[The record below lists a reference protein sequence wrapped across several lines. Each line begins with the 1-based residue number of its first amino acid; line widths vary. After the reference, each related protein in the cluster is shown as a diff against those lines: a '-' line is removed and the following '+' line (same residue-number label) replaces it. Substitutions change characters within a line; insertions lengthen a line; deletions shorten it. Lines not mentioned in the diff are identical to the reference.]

1 MGKSAG
7 KIMPL
12 PRGAY
17 DENATYNIL
26 DMVTLDN
33 KLWIAKKSGITGIEP
48 SKTAP
53 EWMMA
58 VDGTTD
64 VKGLETEVDAK
75 FASIDE
81 QFLAKDTQIS
91 GLDGRVT
98 AAEGSITSLGERCD
112 EIDGKFVFDTKPTEG
127 SNNLITSDTAYKM
140 LRATDTYGVDSDG
153 DYETQTGSVYAN
165 SGGSGLSQ
173 NTEQRSTED
182 SGLLHRD
189 LYSTVSVGSGS
200 ASIRS
205 IISLKSD
212 HTYASLS
219 EESVSSMSVT
229 SSTITMDFRTN
240 SEYKTNRNKYIY
252 LKYDCDAMY
261 TQDDAQYDIGK
272 SDSRFKNIYASTG
285 VIQTSDANEKNS
297 IYAIDGNLAREI
309 IMGLNPVTYKFNGGT
324 SDRTH
329 YGLIAQ
335 DVEKTINELGIDNKD
350 FAGLIKNQKVIHRTE
365 KKQVGINENGE
376 AEYIENIIDEPVEG
390 EYIYGLRYDEF
401 VAILIKMC
409 QNLQNEVDEL
419 KTRLGGECN

>member
-17 DENATYNIL
+17 DANATYNIL

-64 VKGLETEVDAK
+64 VKGLETEVEAK

-91 GLDGRVT
+91 GLDTRVT
-98 AAEGSITSLGERCD
+98 AAEGSITSLGGRCD
-112 EIDGKFVFDTKPTEG
+112 EIDGKFVFDETPTEG
-127 SNNLITSDTAYKM
+127 STNLITSGTAYAM
-140 LRATDTYGVDSDG
+140 LNQSYRHDGSSNG
-153 DYETQTGSVYAN
+153 DYEIQKGWHSTGA
-165 SGGSGLSQ
+165 GGASIRQ
-173 NTEQRSTED
+173 NTEQRSTQSD
-182 SGLLHRD
+182 GLLHRD
-189 LYSTVSVGSGS
+189 MGSSVSAGDAS

-205 IISLKSD
+205 SISLKSD
-212 HTYASLS
+212 HTSASYY
-219 EESVSSMSVT
+219 EESSSSLTVA
-229 SSTITMDFRTN
+229 SSRISMNFRTN
-240 SEYKTNRNKYIY
+240 HEYMTNKNKYIY
-252 LKYDCDAMY
+252 LNYTCDAMC

-297 IYAIDGNLAREI
+297 IYDIDGNLAREI
-309 IMGLNPVTYKFNGGT
+309 IMGLKPVTYKFNGGT

-401 VAILIKMC
+401 IAILIKMC
-409 QNLQNEVDEL
+409 QNLQNEVNEL
-419 KTRLGGECN
+419 KNRLGGE

>member
-91 GLDGRVT
+91 GLNTRVT
-98 AAEGSITSLGERCD
+98 AAEGSITSLGGRCD
-112 EIDGKFVFDTKPTEG
+112 EIEGKFVFDTKPTKG
-127 SNNLITSDTAYKM
+127 SNKLITSGTAYDM
-140 LRATDTYGVDSDG
+140 LNKSFSSEIDADG
-153 DYETQTGSVYAN
+153 DYETQGGSVSV
-165 SGGSGLSQ
+165 SGGGVWLEQ
-173 NTEQRSTED
+173 KTEQRYTND
-182 SGLLHRD
+182 DGLSHRD
-189 LYSTVSVGSGS
+189 MTATLSAQNSSVYM
-200 ASIRS
+200 RS
-205 IISLKSD
+205 SLSLHND
-212 HTYASLS
+212 HT
-219 EESVSSMSVT
+219 SSSYGET
-229 SSTITMDFRTN
+229 GDSSITVRNNRIGMDFKTN
-240 SEYKTNRNKYIY
+240 SSYKTNRNRYVYVY
-252 LKYDCDAMY
+252 LDCDAMWC
-261 TQDDAQYDIGK
+261 DDDGIYDIGK

-297 IYAIDGNLAREI
+297 IYDINGDLAREI
-309 IMGLNPVTYKFNGGT
+309 IMGLKPVTYKFNSGT

-335 DVEKTINELGIDNKD
+335 DVEKIINELGIDNKD

-401 VAILIKMC
+401 IAILIKMC
-409 QNLQNEVDEL
+409 QNLQNEVNEL
-419 KTRLGGECN
+419 KNRLGGE

>member
-91 GLDGRVT
+91 GLDTRVT
-98 AAEGSITSLGERCD
+98 AAEGSITSLGGRCD
-112 EIDGKFVFDTKPTEG
+112 EIEGKFVFDTKPTEG
-127 SNNLITSDTAYKM
+127 STNLITSGTAFSM
-140 LRATDTYGVDSDG
+140 LHSSSTHGPEDDG
-153 DYETQTGSVYAN
+153 DYEIQSGDITAS
-165 SGGSGLSQ
+165 SGGSYIEGE
-173 NTEQRSTED
+173 TEQRFTNSD
-182 SGLLHRD
+182 GLAHR
-189 LYSTVSVGSGS
+189 TMRNMVSAQGS
-200 ASIRS
+200 SIYMQS
-205 IISLKSD
+205 SISLKSD
-212 HTYASLS
+212 HTSATYNEEGSTSLS
-219 EESVSSMSVT
+219 LSSSR
-229 SSTITMDFRTN
+229 IAMDFHTN
-240 SEYKTNRNKYIY
+240 SEYKTNKNEYVY
-252 LKYDCDAMY
+252 LNYDCDAMY

-272 SDSRFKNIYASTG
+272 SGSRFKNIYASTG

-297 IYAIDGNLAREI
+297 ICAIDGTLVRELV
-309 IMGLNPVTYKFNGGT
+309 MGLNPVTYKFNGGT

-335 DVEKTINELGIDNKD
+335 DVEKTINDLGIDNKD
-350 FAGLIKNQKVIHRTE
+350 FAGLIKS
-365 KKQVGINENGE
+365 KKYVTDEDGNETF
-376 AEYIENIIDEPVEG
+376 IKG
-390 EYIYGLRYDEF
+390 EYTYGLRYDEF
-401 VAILIKMC
+401 TAILIKMC

-419 KTRLGGECN
+419 KTRLGGE

>member
-17 DENATYNIL
+17 DANATYNIL

-81 QFLAKDTQIS
+81 QFLAKDTQIN
-91 GLDGRVT
+91 GLDTRVT

-127 SNNLITSDTAYKM
+127 STNLITSGTAFSM
-140 LRATDTYGVDSDG
+140 LHRSSMIGPEDNG
-153 DYETQTGSVYAN
+153 DYEIQSGDITVS
-165 SGGSGLSQ
+165 SGGSYIEGE
-173 NTEQRSTED
+173 TEQRFTNSD
-182 SGLLHRD
+182 GLAHR
-189 LYSTVSVGSGS
+189 TMRNMVSAQG
-200 ASIRS
+200 ASIYMQS
-205 IISLKSD
+205 SISLKSD
-212 HTYASLS
+212 NTSPTYSEEGSTSLS
-219 EESVSSMSVT
+219 LSSSR
-229 SSTITMDFRTN
+229 IDMDFHTN
-240 SEYKTNRNKYIY
+240 NEYKTNKNEYVY
-252 LKYDCDAMY
+252 LRYDCDAMY
-261 TQDDAQYDIGK
+261 TQDDAQYDIGT
-272 SDSRFKNIYASTG
+272 SNSRFKNIYASTG

-297 IYAIDGNLAREI
+297 ICAIDGTLVRELV
-309 IMGLNPVTYKFNGGT
+309 MGLNPVTYKFNGGT

-335 DVEKTINELGIDNKD
+335 DVEKTINDLGIDNKD
-350 FAGLIKNQKVIHRTE
+350 FAGLIKNQKYITDE
-365 KKQVGINENGE
+365 DGNETF
-376 AEYIENIIDEPVEG
+376 IEG
-390 EYIYGLRYDEF
+390 EYTYGLRYDEF
-401 VAILIKMC
+401 TAILIKMC

-419 KTRLGGECN
+419 KTRLGGE

>member
-91 GLDGRVT
+91 GLNGRVT
-98 AAEGSITSLGERCD
+98 AAEGSITSLGGRCD
-112 EIDGKFVFDTKPTEG
+112 EIEGKFAFDETPTEG
-127 SNNLITSDTAYKM
+127 SMNLITSGTAYAM
-140 LRATDTYGVDSDG
+140 LNKLDRHDGSSNG
-153 DYETQTGSVYAN
+153 DYEIQKGWHSTGA
-165 SGGSGLSQ
+165 GGASIRQ
-173 NTEQRSTED
+173 NTEQRSTQSD
-182 SGLLHRD
+182 GLLHRD
-189 LYSTVSVGSGS
+189 MGSSVSAGDAS

-205 IISLKSD
+205 SIRLKSD
-212 HTYASLS
+212 HTSASYY
-219 EESVSSMSVT
+219 EESSSGLTVT
-229 SSTITMDFRTN
+229 SSRISMEFRTN
-240 SEYKTNRNKYIY
+240 NEYRINKNKYIY
-252 LKYDCDAMY
+252 LNYTCDAMC
-261 TQDDAQYDIGK
+261 TQDDAQYDIGT
-272 SDSRFKNIYASTG
+272 SDCRFKNIYASTG
-285 VIQTSDANEKNS
+285 VIQTSDETEKKN
-297 IYAIDGNLAREI
+297 IERLDATVARNI
-309 IMGLNPVTYKFNGGT
+309 IMGLNPVTYKFIDGT

-335 DVEKTINELGIDNKD
+335 DVEKTVNGLGIDNKD
-350 FAGLIKNQKVIHRTE
+350 FAGIIKTQKHVT
-365 KKQVGINENGE
+365 
-376 AEYIENIIDEPVEG
+376 DEDGKETPIEG
-390 EYIYGLRYDEF
+390 EYRYGLRYDEF
-401 VAILIKMC
+401 VGILIKMC
-409 QNLQNEVDEL
+409 QNLQNEVDDL
-419 KTRLGGECN
+419 KTEVAALKAN

>member
-91 GLDGRVT
+91 GLNTRVT
-98 AAEGSITSLGERCD
+98 AAEGSITNLSSRCSTI
-112 EIDGKFVFDTKPTEG
+112 EGKLVFDTKPTKE
-127 SNNLITSDTAYKM
+127 SNKLITSGTAYDM
-140 LRATDTYGVDSDG
+140 LNKSFSSEIDADG
-153 DYETQTGSVYAN
+153 DYEIQKGSVSV
-165 SGGSGLSQ
+165 SGGGVWLEQ
-173 NTEQRSTED
+173 KTEQRFTND
-182 SGLLHRD
+182 DGLSHRD
-189 LYSTVSVGSGS
+189 MTQTVSAQNSSVYIRGSLTLYDDSTSTSYGEKGS
-200 ASIRS
+200 SSIAVTHSR
-205 IISLKSD
+205 IS
-212 HTYASLS
+212 
-219 EESVSSMSVT
+219 
-229 SSTITMDFRTN
+229 MDFNTN
-240 SEYKTNRNKYIY
+240 SSYKTNRNKYVDVH
-252 LKYDCDAMY
+252 LDCDAMWCE
-261 TQDDAQYDIGK
+261 DDGIYDMGK

-297 IYAIDGNLAREI
+297 IYDIDGNLAREI
-309 IMGLNPVTYKFNGGT
+309 IMGLKPVTYKFNGGT

-401 VAILIKMC
+401 IAILIKMC
-409 QNLQNEVDEL
+409 QNLQNEVNEL
-419 KTRLGGECN
+419 KNRLGGE